1 MALSSIHP
9 LSIEAISP
17 TTAIIRSFGRWNKY
31 PSSVNRGYF
40 SYFDC
45 NTKSADCGTC
55 IHPLSIEAIS
65 PTNRGLAFELVSI
78 EYPSS
83 VNRGY
88 FSYKANL
95 ASGLT

>member
-1 MALSSIHP
+1 MLLAKEPIRIHP

-17 TTAIIRSFGRWNKY
+17 TCALD
-31 PSSVNRGYF
+31 RGHNHF
-40 SYFDC
+40 IF
-45 NTKSADCGTC
+45 C

-65 PTNRGLAFELVSI
+65 PTGKTSDELGCAI

-88 FSYKANL
+88 FSYFWWRTAYPC
-95 ASGLT
+95 